1 MPLFLRLFFCVLSA
15 SIMVVRTLIIEG
27 EVHRTPNHAI
37 IELSLCERGM
47 MQVRSDFISESAWTV
62 RWISLSKRS

>member
-27 EVHRTPNHAI
+27 EVHYTPHYAI
-37 IELSLCERGM
+37 IKLSLCERGM
-47 MQVRSDFISESAWTV
+47 MLVRSDFISESAWTV
-62 RWISLSKRS
+62 RWTNLSKLS